1 MTVAPA
7 CEEAWHGRRGA
18 GTGEEISGAMES
30 FPNGSGEEKEG
41 GKSAGR
47 AEFSFM
53 QRRFDLTEEESRNPY
68 SGCGK
73 EDSTYIL
80 EKDICDKFPIAGIQ
94 QESFAFKCE
103 GTESGECSEEAYEK
117 DGHPFLI
124 QRQFCFPEDET
135 ESGEKGS
142 DDIDEKS
149 PCGQSGQEL
158 ADSAHTSIAEKSS
171 CKTCAS
177 CQEEYFHD
185 IRSFCSELFFIW
197 GARQLL
203 QFFRGEVFP
212 SGSRGIF
219 LC

>member
-1 MTVAPA
+1 MP
-7 CEEAWHGRRGA
+7 R
-18 GTGEEISGAMES
+18 
-30 FPNGSGEEKEG
+30 K
-41 GKSAGR
+41 
-47 AEFSFM
+47 
-53 QRRFDLTEEESRNPY
+53 FDLTEEKSRNPY
-68 SGCGK
+68 SGCGE

-80 EKDICDKFPIAGIQ
+80 EKDICDEFSIAGIQ
-94 QESFAFKCE
+94 QESCAFKCE

-177 CQEEYFHD
+177 CQEEYFHN
-185 IRSFCSELFFIW
+185 ILSVLNCFLWGRQILHFFLPLESSPK
-197 GARQLL
+197 RKPRNFLL
-203 QFFRGEVFP
+203 LKRGEICGP
-212 SGSRGIF
+212 YNGIRN
-219 LC
+219 LILSSKRIKILKE